1 MAVDIST
8 SVAGVRMRSPLGI
21 GAFLP
26 SMNPWFPDTPIEY
39 LKEKLYQKWL
49 DYGVGYFKACTL
61 GPELVKYERVKSSPL
76 ARVAPGIDGFFN
88 STPYQ
93 IVYRPH
99 EIMPILDALKEIT
112 SRYDDIPLIG
122 SIAVP
127 TFETELWVEMAKIV
141 EDKGCDLIELNAGA
155 PCIAA
160 HLREI
165 LPPEDAKWGTLIGC
179 EPKLIKPIVEAVVKA
194 VKIPVGVKLTP
205 EAGYPGILRFINACQ
220 EGGAKF
226 VDMFH
231 GTIAIPPPDIY
242 NGGKS
247 PYLMT
252 DGLNP
257 IGVMLGE
264 LNSYQCLKGAALSSL
279 HFPKLDIFAGG
290 GITKPEQVIQSIMFG
305 ARAVETVSGIMFHG
319 NSFIRRSLDFL
330 KKYMEKQGYKTLNDF
345 RGIGIQ
351 YVKTAEEVLEKTRH
365 LKFKA
370 ETDSAKC
377 NGCGLCADNV
387 CPASYLEDG
396 VSNIDLDKCNGCGL
410 CVFICPEE
418 ARRLIPQR

>member
-8 SVAGVRMRSPLGI
+8 SIAGVKMRSPIGV

-39 LKEKLYQKWL
+39 LKERLYQKWL

-61 GPELVKYERVKSSPL
+61 GPELVKYERVKISPW
-76 ARVAPGIDGFFN
+76 ARVAPGVDGLFN

-93 IVYRPH
+93 MVYRPY
-99 EIMPILDALKEIT
+99 EVIPILDALKEVT
-112 SRYDDIPLIG
+112 SKCKDVPLIG

-127 TFETELWVEMAKIV
+127 TFETGLWVEMAKIV
-141 EDKGCDLIELNAGA
+141 EDRGSDMIELNTGA

-165 LPPEDAKWGTLIGC
+165 LPPEDTKWGTLIGC
-179 EPKLIKPIVEAVVKA
+179 EYKFIGPIVEAVVKS

-205 EAGYPGILRFINACQ
+205 EAGYPGVLRVINACR

-231 GTIAIPPPDIY
+231 GTVAIPPPDIY

-247 PYLMT
+247 PYLT
-252 DGLNP
+252 TNGLNP

-264 LNSYQCLKGAALSSL
+264 LNNYHCLRGAALSSL
-279 HFPKLDIFAGG
+279 HFPGLDVFAGG
-290 GITKPEQVIQSIMFG
+290 GITKAEQVIQSIMFG
-305 ARAVETVSGIMFHG
+305 ARAVETVSGIIFHG
-319 NSFIRRSLDFL
+319 NSFIKRSLDFL
-330 KKYMEKQGYKTLNDF
+330 RKYMEKQGYSTLEDF
-345 RGIGIQ
+345 RGIGLQ

-370 ETDSAKC
+370 ETDSTKC
-377 NGCGLCADNV
+377 NGCGLCVDNV

-396 VSNIDLDKCNGCGL
+396 ISNIDPDKCNGCGM
-410 CVFICPEE
+410 CVLICPEE
-418 ARRLIPQR
+418 ARKLVPQC